1 MTPSYVR
8 PGSLAEASRLAGED
22 PWGTKL
28 IAGGTALVLMMRQ
41 GLAAPDQLVSLA
53 GIDGLEGIEETTEGL
68 SIGAAETLSEVAD
81 SELVR
86 TTVPALAE
94 TCAVVANVRIR
105 NVATLGGNVAE
116 ADYASDPPA
125 MLIALGARCE
135 VMGPEGTRNVA
146 VSDIITGLY
155 TVSLEPGEVITRVV
169 VPKPAPGSRSL
180 YIKYKSRSSEDRPCV
195 GVACSA
201 TPTADGTVAA
211 LSVVVGA
218 VAAVPQHFPDVLS
231 ATVGRQL
238 DEALAAEVAEAYA
251 ERIDPI
257 DDLRGSA
264 WYRTRLI
271 GVLVRRGLMQ
281 LAGGRS

>member
-1 MTPSYVR
+1 MAPEYVR
-8 PGSLAEASRLAGED
+8 PSSLAEASRLAAED
-22 PWGTKL
+22 PWGAKL

-41 GLAAPDQLVSLA
+41 GLAAPDRLVSLA
-53 GIDGLEGIEETTEGL
+53 GIDSLGGIEETAEGL
-68 SIGAAETLSEVAD
+68 SIGAAVTLSEVAD

-86 TTVPALAE
+86 ATVPSLAE

-105 NVATLGGNVAE
+105 NVATIGGNVAE

-135 VMGPEGTRNVA
+135 VVGPEGSRDVA

-169 VPKPAPGSRSL
+169 IPKPAPGSRARYL
-180 YIKYKSRSSEDRPCV
+180 KYKSRSSEDRPCV
-195 GVACSA
+195 GVACSVTLA
-201 TPTADGTVAA
+201 ADGSVAA

-231 ATVGRQL
+231 AAVGRQL
-238 DEALAAEVAEAYA
+238 DEAVAAEVADAYA

-264 WYRTRLI
+264 WYRTRL
-271 GVLVRRGLMQ
+271 VSALVRRCLLQ
-281 LAGGRS
+281 LAGARS